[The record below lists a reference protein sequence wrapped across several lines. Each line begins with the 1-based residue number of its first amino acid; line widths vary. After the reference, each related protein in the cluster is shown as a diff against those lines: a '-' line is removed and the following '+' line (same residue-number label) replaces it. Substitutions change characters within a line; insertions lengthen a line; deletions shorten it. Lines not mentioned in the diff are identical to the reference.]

1 MQRLF
6 TIGFTFLLT
15 ITIFSCGRVP
25 GDVID
30 TKTMEHLL
38 VDIHKAEAYMEN
50 NKYLANNKSAQD
62 SVKNIIFTKHNVTAE
77 EFDYSVVWYGA
88 NLDKYIEIYDKV
100 ITRLQE
106 EDNTL
111 LALMNNQKD
120 MHISM
125 TRSGDTVNIW
135 NKNSHYIF
143 EGKLNNNLLTF
154 TIPFDDNFKEG
165 DLFKLKF
172 KISSREEGP
181 YNPQAVLAVKEGKNV
196 TTYTKKSIKNNGW
209 DSIEVQSN
217 ATIRRVMGSIYVPA
231 VPEWKITHI
240 DSISL
245 YRIHTK

>member
-154 TIPFDDNFKEG
+154 TVPFDDNFKEG
-165 DLFKLKF
+165 DII
-172 KISSREEGP
+172 ISIVHSEQ
-181 YNPQAVLAVKEGKNV
+181 Y
-196 TTYTKKSIKNNGW
+196 
-209 DSIEVQSN
+209 IEFVEVDTLEME
-217 ATIRRVMGSIYVPA
+217 ARHARIAARAARIRARAQRSTNT
-231 VPEWKITHI
+231 EN
-240 DSISL
+240 
-245 YRIHTK
+245 

>member
-1 MQRLF
+1 MQRVF
-6 TIGFTFLLT
+6 IIGLTVLLT

-30 TKTMEHLL
+30 TKTMELLL

-62 SVKNIIFTKHNVTAE
+62 SVKNTIFAKHNITSE

-88 NLDKYIEIYDKV
+88 NLDKYIEIYEKV
-100 ITRLQE
+100 IIRLQE
-106 EDNTL
+106 EDNSL

-120 MHISM
+120 MYISM

-135 NKNSHYIF
+135 NRNSHYIF
-143 EGKLNNNLLTF
+143 EGRLNNNLLTF
-154 TIPFDDNFKEG
+154 TVPYDDNFKEG

-172 KISSREEGP
+172 KITSREESP
-181 YNPQAVLAVKEGKNV
+181 YNPQVVLAVKESKSV
-196 TTYTKKSIKNNGW
+196 TIYTKKSITNNGW

-231 VPEWKITHI
+231 VPEWKTTHI